1 MNTDSFRKFIINV
14 FLGSLM
20 IGIIFRIIVW
30 LILIKFSNEGIHYP
44 WSSTTAEIFNRLL
57 FFESTSIFNHYISF
71 LTVTLKITLISWLL
85 CLTIAA
91 ILSVLSY
98 NYLSLKKLINII
110 ISLTN
115 IHIFGGFLIIY
126 FIHVKNDMPI
136 PQSSFL
142 AIILVI
148 FCNGTLKTL
157 VDKFT
162 SLLNSIFNQQYVH
175 FAKSQGISKWIS
187 ASRQIKFDLFET
199 AIEFLPFFLINSIIA
214 ELAFDGVKGLGS
226 EMLNTFKAT
235 ADQGYDRLDVI
246 FLMIFSFVFISRFA
260 SFLYDE
266 FKNNIKKS
274 NVS

>member
-1 MNTDSFRKFIINV
+1 MNSFKKFIFNV
-14 FLGSLM
+14 FLGSLI
-20 IGIIFRIIVW
+20 IGIIFRVIVW
-30 LILIKFSNEGIHYP
+30 LILIKFSSEGIHYP
-44 WSSTTAEIFNRLL
+44 WASTTAQIFNRLL
-57 FFESTSIFNHYISF
+57 FFESSSIFNNYISF
-71 LTVTLKITLISWLL
+71 LTITLKITLISWLL
-85 CLTIAA
+85 CLAISA
-91 ILSVLSY
+91 ILSVFSY
-98 NYLSLKKLINII
+98 NYLFFKKIINLI

-142 AIILVI
+142 AIILVV

-162 SLLNSIFNQQYVH
+162 SLLNSIFNQQYVY
-175 FAKSQGISKWIS
+175 FAKSQGISKWTS

-235 ADQGYDRLDVI
+235 ADQGYDRLDAI

>member
-1 MNTDSFRKFIINV
+1 MSAFRKFIVNV
-14 FLGSLM
+14 FIGSL
-20 IGIIFRIIVW
+20 IIAIIFRIIVW
-30 LILIKFSNEGIHYP
+30 LILIKFSSEGIYYP
-44 WSSTTAEIFNRLL
+44 WASSTTEIINRLL

-71 LTVTLKITLISWLL
+71 LTVTLKITLISWIL
-85 CLTIAA
+85 CLTLAA
-91 ILSVLSY
+91 ILAVLSY
-98 NYLSLKKLINII
+98 NYLLLKKIINLI

-126 FIHVKNDMPI
+126 FIHVKNDMPV
-136 PQSSFL
+136 PQSAFL
-142 AIILVI
+142 AIILVV

-162 SLLNSIFNQQYVH
+162 SLLNSIFNQQYVY
-175 FAKSQGISKWIS
+175 FAKSQGISKWTS

-235 ADQGYDRLDVI
+235 ADYGYDRLDVI